1 MATKRKL
8 PFGYRMEF
16 GEIVIHPLEAVM
28 VQKIF
33 QQYAS
38 GASYKELVDTL
49 RNQDVPY
56 NPGKIWNK
64 NMVARILENRK
75 YVGEQGWPVIIPME
89 LYNHTCEKRSSKAAP
104 VKSTDAQNLLRRL
117 SRGSTAPDVEQSIL
131 HLLNDLMEFP
141 EKICVPPIPPPAEQH
156 QIEILQRALNS
167 EMEQQPINE
176 EAAKTAAMELA
187 STRFAAIGNQEYET
201 ARLQRLFA
209 SHSMMEEL
217 DAVLLRSAVSA
228 IHIRKGNVTIR
239 LKNGQAI
246 ERSST
251 S

>member
-64 NMVARILENRK
+64 NMVNRA
-75 YVGEQGWPVIIPME
+75 G
-89 LYNHTCEKRSSKAAP
+89 RSS
-104 VKSTDAQNLLRRL
+104 
-117 SRGSTAPDVEQSIL
+117 SRWNCTT
-131 HLLNDLMEFP
+131 
-141 EKICVPPIPPPAEQH
+141 IP
-156 QIEILQRALNS
+156 
-167 EMEQQPINE
+167 
-176 EAAKTAAMELA
+176 AKNVL
-187 STRFAAIGNQEYET
+187 
-201 ARLQRLFA
+201 ARLLQ
-209 SHSMMEEL
+209 
-217 DAVLLRSAVSA
+217 
-228 IHIRKGNVTIR
+228 
-239 LKNGQAI
+239 
-246 ERSST
+246 
-251 S
+251 

>member
-1 MATKRKL
+1 
-8 PFGYRMEF
+8 
-16 GEIVIHPLEAVM
+16 
-28 VQKIF
+28 
-33 QQYAS
+33 
-38 GASYKELVDTL
+38 
-49 RNQDVPY
+49 
-56 NPGKIWNK
+56 
-64 NMVARILENRK
+64 
-75 YVGEQGWPVIIPME
+75 
-89 LYNHTCEKRSSKAAP
+89 
-104 VKSTDAQNLLRRL
+104 
-117 SRGSTAPDVEQSIL
+117 
-131 HLLNDLMEFP
+131 
-141 EKICVPPIPPPAEQH
+141 
-156 QIEILQRALNS
+156 
-167 EMEQQPINE
+167 MEQQPINE